1 MTPRQALYWIIQ
13 KLGPVPATKRNDN
26 LSYEETQL
34 RESVGV
40 LMDYVEVDEDPTL
53 PDGPVSGKSRQQT
66 TTVKYAVGG
75 YVFDELPWAERYLK
89 KQTRFG
95 LIGSNTKIT
104 KIKSETVTIIKESR
118 TQVK

>member
-1 MTPRQALYWIIQ
+1 M
-13 KLGPVPATKRNDN
+13 
-26 LSYEETQL
+26 
-34 RESVGV
+34 
-40 LMDYVEVDEDPTL
+40 
-53 PDGPVSGKSRQQT
+53 
-66 TTVKYAVGG
+66 KYAVGG